1 MHDAAQARELLRQG
15 RPHEAL
21 QSLQAEIR
29 KAPADAKLRVFL
41 FQLLAVLGQWERALN
56 QLGVLA
62 EMDATTLPMVRTYRE
77 AIQCERLRA
86 EVFAGRRSPL
96 IFGDPEPWV
105 ALLIEGL
112 SLDAA
117 GHQAEAQAVRERAF
131 AAAMETAGVVDE
143 RPFGWIADADPRLGP
158 MLEAIVN
165 GRYYWIPFQRIHIVT
180 LERPADLR
188 DYVWAP
194 VHFTWANGGETVG
207 LIPARYPASV
217 NSADPLVQ
225 LGRKTEWLAGEGHA
239 LGLGQRMLATDVDDY
254 PLLDVR
260 RIELVVDQ
268 DPTDQIA
275 PEVASGDG

>member
-1 MHDAAQARELLRQG
+1 MHDATQARELLRQG
-15 RPHEAL
+15 RPQEAL

-41 FQLLAVLGQWERALN
+41 FQLLALLGQWERSLN

-62 EMDATTLPMVRTYRE
+62 EMDGTTLPMVRTYRE

-96 IFGDPEPWV
+96 IFGDPEPWI

-112 SLDAA
+112 HLDAT

-131 AAAMETAGVVDE
+131 AAAVETAGAVDE
-143 RPFGWIADADPRLGP
+143 HPFSWIADADSRLGP

-165 GRYYWIPFQRIHIVT
+165 GRYYWIPFQRIGTVT

-188 DYVWAP
+188 DYIWAP
-194 VHFTWANGGETVG
+194 AQFIWANGGETVG
-207 LIPARYPASV
+207 LIPARYPGSEA
-217 NSADPLVQ
+217 SADPLVQ
-225 LGRKTEWLAGEGHA
+225 LGRKTEWSAGEGSA
-239 LGLGQRMLATDVDDY
+239 FGFGQRMLATDADDY

-260 RIELVVDQ
+260 RIELVVEQ
-268 DPTDQIA
+268 DSTTPIA
-275 PEVASGDG
+275 PEAESGDG

>member
-1 MHDAAQARELLRQG
+1 MHDAAPARELLRQA
-15 RPHEAL
+15 RPQEAL

-62 EMDATTLPMVRTYRE
+62 EMDASTLPMVRTYRE

-96 IFGDPEPWV
+96 IFGDPQPWV
-105 ALLIEGL
+105 ALLLEGL
-112 SLDAA
+112 HLDGA
-117 GHQAEAQAVRERAF
+117 GHRAEAQAVRERAF
-131 AAAMETAGVVDE
+131 AAAAETTGAIDE
-143 RPFGWIADADPRLGP
+143 RPFTWIADADPRLGP

-165 GRYYWIPFQRIHIVT
+165 GRYYWIPFQRISVVA

-194 VHFTWANGGETVG
+194 VQFTWANGGETVG
-207 LIPARYPASV
+207 LIPARYPGSET
-217 NSADPLVQ
+217 SADPLVQ
-225 LGRKTEWLAGEGHA
+225 LGRKTEWSTGEGDA
-239 LGLGQRMLATDVDDY
+239 LALGQRMLATDMDEY

-260 RIELVVDQ
+260 RIELAVTPDA
-268 DPTDQIA
+268 TDWVA
-275 PEVASGDG
+275 PEAESGDG